1 MIRSKPR
8 VIPILLLKNAG
19 LYKTEKFK
27 NPKYIGDPINAVKIF
42 NDKEVDE
49 LVFLDITASQD
60 NREPNF
66 EMLKDIA
73 SECFMPLSYGGGIR
87 SVDIIREV
95 LNVGVEKVSIN
106 TEAVRNPDLI
116 SQASQIFGSSTIIVS
131 IDVKKNLFGK
141 YQVFINDG
149 YEKTALNPVDWAKE
163 VEKRGAGEILINAMD
178 HDGMMQGYDYHL
190 IKAITSSVGI
200 PVVAAG
206 GAGSIQHLVK
216 AVKDSHASAVAAG
229 AFFVFQGKHKAVL
242 ITYPD
247 YKVIQTEFNY

>member
-1 MIRSKPR
+1 MSKPR
-8 VIPILLLKNAG
+8 VIPILLLQNAG
-19 LYKTEKFK
+19 LYKTVKFK

-49 LVFLDITASQD
+49 LAFLDITASLE

-66 EMLKDIA
+66 DILRDIA
-73 SECFMPLSYGGGIR
+73 SECFMPLSYGGGVR
-87 SVDIIREV
+87 SLDVIREV

-106 TEAVRNPDLI
+106 TEAVRNPNLI
-116 SQASQIFGSSTIIVS
+116 TQACKIFGSSTIIVS

-141 YQVFINDG
+141 YQVYINDG
-149 YEKTALNPVDWAKE
+149 QEKTALNPVDWAKE

-178 HDGMMQGYDYHL
+178 HDGMMQGYDYNL
-190 IKAITSSVGI
+190 IKAITNSVRI

-242 ITYPD
+242 ITNPD
-247 YKVIQTEFNY
+247 YEVIKKEFIY